1 MNEDLDSPPP
11 PLADKKYTAVDY
23 VFQLITVTAGVLI
36 ALLINGL
43 VELNANRRLVNEA
56 RATLRQEVL
65 ANQQDLQST
74 LAGIA
79 DDVKRFDNALAFA
92 ADLLAARPTTVSE
105 LKLHM
110 NLADLSASGWRTAE
124 RTGALAHMRYD
135 EVQRYSLLYD
145 LQDLYSAQ
153 QRTMLSLLADA
164 SAILSPGFDPDKPDL
179 KDLEVFRDRVMRLRA
194 ALTIHEQMGKRLAE
208 RYQEIIQ

>member
-1 MNEDLDSPPP
+1 LNEPVDSPPP
-11 PLADKKYTAVDY
+11 AATRKYAAVDY

-36 ALLINGL
+36 ALLIDGL
-43 VELNANRRLVNEA
+43 VEVNANRRLVNDA
-56 RATLRQEVL
+56 RATLRQEIL

-92 ADLLAARPTTVSE
+92 ADLLAGRPTTVTE

-124 RTGALAHMRYD
+124 RTGALAHMRYE

-145 LQDLYSAQ
+145 LQDLYSTQ
-153 QRTMLSLLADA
+153 QRTMIGLLADA
-164 SAILSPGFDPDKPDL
+164 SAILSPGFDPDKPNVRDI
-179 KDLEVFRDRVMRLRA
+179 EVFRDRVMRLRS
-194 ALTIHEQMGKRLAE
+194 ALTILEQMGKRLAE
-208 RYQEIIQ
+208 RYGDMLE